1 MASTGN
7 YFTRIYERA
16 ADMVNQVRHVSS
28 DETRPLLHGQGQRSY
43 QGTEDDS
50 IPVPKPRPVV
60 TPVKVEAKVWFAN
73 ERTWISWLRA
83 SLLLGTLALAL
94 FNSATCYDPK
104 TSTDPMVPDYEGRPR
119 AAKAIRTFGLVYAL
133 ISAFVLLWG
142 LYSYQRRVTL
152 IKMRWPGSFG
162 MCGLFD

>member
-43 QGTEDDS
+43 QGTDDDS

-94 FNSATCYDPK
+94 FNSAT
-104 TSTDPMVPDYEGRPR
+104 SV
-119 AAKAIRTFGLVYAL
+119 
-133 ISAFVLLWG
+133 
-142 LYSYQRRVTL
+142 SYTHLTL
-152 IKMRWPGSFG
+152 PTTPYV
-162 MCGLFD
+162 